1 MEQAAVGSVRVANE
15 VIASIAAMAVREIDG
30 VAGLDQTNARHFGDW
45 IKRETA
51 HRGVRVALDSQHKIH
66 LEVFVTVTA
75 GATLV
80 EVAERVQDNVIEAV
94 ERMLG
99 LQHRLYVGVRVAGPR
114 HRARELAL
122 KVLFQLEHSP
132 GDDVNEALA
141 YHAAEDGPG
150 GEEDMFAR
158 ELVYGVIEHQA
169 ELDEV
174 IRNASRNWKLE
185 QMGRVDRI
193 VLRIAIYEITIAR
206 KVPVKAAINES
217 IELAKT
223 FSGDESGRFV
233 NGVLGKVAETVA

>member
-1 MEQAAVGSVRVANE
+1 
-15 VIASIAAMAVREIDG
+15 
-30 VAGLDQTNARHFGDW
+30 
-45 IKRETA
+45 
-51 HRGVRVALDSQHKIH
+51 
-66 LEVFVTVTA
+66 
-75 GATLV
+75 
-80 EVAERVQDNVIEAV
+80 
-94 ERMLG
+94 
-99 LQHRLYVGVRVAGPR
+99 VAGPR

-132 GDDVNEALA
+132 GDDVNEALS
-141 YHAAEDGPG
+141 YQAAEEGPA

-158 ELVYGVIEHQA
+158 ELVNGVIQHQG

-206 KVPVKAAINES
+206 NVPVKAAINES